1 RHIYEEEFEVDDT
14 MYYTLESIPN
24 YLKASII
31 LCDRNVVKDYVEI
44 PRLKHVYFLSNNH
57 VNQELKMITD
67 QFKQQLSEKN
77 SPIASTIEE
86 HFARNSSQPNNYVR
100 KK

>member
-24 YLKASII
+24 YLRESII

-57 VNQELKMITD
+57 VNQDLKMITD
-67 QFKQQLSEKN
+67 QLKQRLSEKN

-86 HFARNSSQPNNYVR
+86 HSTRNSNKPSS
-100 KK
+100 

>member
-1 RHIYEEEFEVDDT
+1 
-14 MYYTLESIPN
+14 
-24 YLKASII
+24 SII

-44 PRLKHVYFLSNNH
+44 PKLKYVYFLSNNH

-67 QFKQQLSEKN
+67 QFKKQLSEKN

-86 HFARNSSQPNNYVR
+86 HFAINSSQPNNYVR